1 MDERT
6 VEGAVVLLG
15 FGLGSNALK
24 SRALPDPVIGSSAE
38 NGDKERN
45 TTDRETRGG
54 MFYSNLGF
62 TTGGYLHKDRWFLTG
77 TGEVI

>member
-15 FGLGSNALK
+15 FGLSSNALK
-24 SRALPDPVIGSSAE
+24 SRALPDPVIGSNAE

-45 TTDRETRGG
+45 TTDGERHGAEC
-54 MFYSNLGF
+54 YIQILGYDGWLF
-62 TTGGYLHKDRWFLTG
+62 A
-77 TGEVI
+77 